1 MVPCLMP
8 AESIA
13 GIWELV
19 CFAGTVISALLVWV
33 CSLR

>member
-13 GIWELV
+13 GLWELV
-19 CFAGTVISALLVWV
+19 CFVGTVISALLVWV